1 MAVFTFSIF
10 NQFLFRNFLIYIFFS
25 SLINFILCRMYVVF
39 IFKLSLQIGY
49 FTHKKNNLIYILAE
63 SFILI
68 IVNFVLKYLSVQ

>member
-25 SLINFILCRMYVVF
+25 SLRMYVVF
-39 IFKLSLQIGY
+39 IFK
-49 FTHKKNNLIYILAE
+49 IYILAE